1 MQINYNVIN
10 HLSDEHGALSLN
22 GYAAFHRELF
32 KKGITKAAVTKSCYV
47 KNLLKSEGIPAFC
60 IMPVRV
66 TVRNILNVIL
76 TQFRIKN
83 YGKAKLPCRYS
94 ALICWEI
101 KIILFRR

>member
-47 KNLLKSEGIPAFC
+47 K
-60 IMPVRV
+60 
-66 TVRNILNVIL
+66 T
-76 TQFRIKN
+76 
-83 YGKAKLPCRYS
+83 Y
-94 ALICWEI
+94 
-101 KIILFRR
+101 